1 MLIATKEKIKKN
13 DCNVSELLNIIKRA
27 NIPTTF

>member
-1 MLIATKEKIKKN
+1 MLISTKERINKN
-13 DCNVSELLNIIKRA
+13 DHNVSELLNIIKRT